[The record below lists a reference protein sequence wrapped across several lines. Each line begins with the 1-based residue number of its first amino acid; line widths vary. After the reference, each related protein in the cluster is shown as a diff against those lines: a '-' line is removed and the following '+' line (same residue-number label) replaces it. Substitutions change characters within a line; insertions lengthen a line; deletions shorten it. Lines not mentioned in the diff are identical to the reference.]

1 MKHIT
6 TRPFHIMADCGKVY
20 QFLTDVYERDWKNG
34 VPAPFLNMPYAS
46 FASWMDIS
54 YSYKNRIWEC
64 DGEMVAFCFTN
75 IL

>member
-20 QFLTDVYERDWKNG
+20 QFLTGIYERNWKNG
-34 VPAPFLNMPYAS
+34 VPAPFLNTPMHHLLAGWTYPIPTRTV
-46 FASWMDIS
+46 FGNVTERW
-54 YSYKNRIWEC
+54 WHF
-64 DGEMVAFCFTN
+64 VFTN